1 MTCGFLMIRTADFS
15 VKCGDRKD
23 MQMEATSDSINDLM
37 EKLAA
42 ALTEHRTD
50 KGQYDFDLVRVAAAL
65 DFAIKEVENT
75 AKR

>member
-1 MTCGFLMIRTADFS
+1 MNCGFLMIRTADFS

-23 MQMEATSDSINDLM
+23 MQMEATNELISDLM
-37 EKLAA
+37 KKLAA

-65 DFAIKEVENT
+65 DFAINEIEKT

>member
-15 VKCGDRKD
+15 AKCGGRKD
-23 MQMEATSDSINDLM
+23 IQMEATSDLINGLM

-65 DFAIKEVENT
+65 DFAIKEIKNT
-75 AKR
+75 AKC

>member
-15 VKCGDRKD
+15 VKCGGRKD
-23 MQMEATSDSINDLM
+23 MQMEATNELISDLM
-37 EKLAA
+37 KKLAA

>member
-1 MTCGFLMIRTADFS
+1 
-15 VKCGDRKD
+15 
-23 MQMEATSDSINDLM
+23 MEATSDLINGLM

-65 DFAIKEVENT
+65 DFAIKEIKNT
-75 AKR
+75 AKC